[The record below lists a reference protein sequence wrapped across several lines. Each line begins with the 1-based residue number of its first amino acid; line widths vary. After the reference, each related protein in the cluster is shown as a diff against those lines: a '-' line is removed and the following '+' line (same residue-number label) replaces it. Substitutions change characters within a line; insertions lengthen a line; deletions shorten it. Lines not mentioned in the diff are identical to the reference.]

1 MTDQSLPRP
10 HGICAACQRSAPA
23 LRHSSGAIAVYC
35 PHRQAGGVLQG
46 STSGLMWTIY
56 TPATREE
63 FTDALLEFNERITFA
78 ISLAHDGRGLDE
90 KNVGT

>member
-1 MTDQSLPRP
+1 
-10 HGICAACQRSAPA
+10 
-23 LRHSSGAIAVYC
+23 
-35 PHRQAGGVLQG
+35 
-46 STSGLMWTIY
+46 MWTIY